1 MSETWSNLLSGAIGA
16 IFGAIVGGTFSL
28 LGTMLVNKQQMATN
42 ARMRLYDELLP
53 KVLDRVNGM
62 LDSDLDPASAYVAE
76 EQIPDLL
83 GAVQRAS
90 AIAGRVERKA
100 AHNLWVLWV
109 KHVDAPTPAMRTD
122 LPKSH
127 SADPPDPPGHKRPPS
142 AAELRLGKIQEE
154 LQAFSDALGAKL
166 GPTARR

>member
-1 MSETWSNLLSGAIGA
+1 L
-16 IFGAIVGGTFSL
+16 
-28 LGTMLVNKQQMATN
+28 QP
-42 ARMRLYDELLP
+42 YDPAEEYVAGEEMPELLA
-53 KVLDRVNGM
+53 K
-62 LDSDLDPASAYVAE
+62 
-76 EQIPDLL
+76 
-83 GAVQRAS
+83 VQRAS

-109 KHVDAPTPAMRTD
+109 KHVDAPTPAKRTD

-127 SADPPDPPGHKRPPS
+127 SADPPGHKRPPS